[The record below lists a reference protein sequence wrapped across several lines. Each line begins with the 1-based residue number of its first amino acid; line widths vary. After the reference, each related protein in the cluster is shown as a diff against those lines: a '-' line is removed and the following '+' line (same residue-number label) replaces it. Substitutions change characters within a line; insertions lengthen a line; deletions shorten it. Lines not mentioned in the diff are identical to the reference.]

1 MIIAISGKAQAGKDT
16 VAKMIVYTIWY
27 YTYSQRLDSFGI
39 NHYNYCINNFEQLM
53 LRIQWR
59 KASFAEK
66 LKLCLANILKA
77 SLDKFESIEF
87 KNSKVTWLDMTVREL
102 LQKFGTAIRN
112 EICDDFWVKVC
123 LKDYNESQNWII
135 SDVRFKSEIEG
146 IKQFNNITLRINNS
160 SAGAGN
166 HISEVDLDDYKFDY
180 VINNNGSLE
189 DLLFKVKEFCLIN
202 KII

>member
-39 NHYNYCINNFEQLM
+39 NHYNHRIKDFDL
-53 LRIQWR
+53 LLDKIQWH
-59 KASFAEK
+59 KAYFAEK
-66 LKLCLANILKA
+66 LKLCLAAILRVP
-77 SLDKFESIEF
+77 LNKFEDVEY
-87 KNSKVTWLDMTVREL
+87 KNSKINWLNMTVREL

-112 EICDDFWVKVC
+112 EVCDDFWVKVC
-123 LKDYNESQNWII
+123 LKDYSESQNWII

-146 IKQFNNITLRINNS
+146 IKQFNNITLRINNPN
-160 SAGAGN
+160 AGAGN
-166 HISEVDLDDYKFDY
+166 HVSEVDLDDYKFDY

>member
-39 NHYNYCINNFEQLM
+39 NHYNHRIKDFSLLLNN
-53 LRIQWR
+53 IQWN
-59 KASFAEK
+59 KAYFAEK
-66 LKLCLANILKA
+66 LKLCLSDILKV
-77 SLDKFESIEF
+77 SLNKFEDIEF
-87 KNSKVTWLDMTVREL
+87 KNSKIDWLNMTVREL

-112 EICDDFWVKVC
+112 EVCDDFWVKAC
-123 LKDYNESQNWII
+123 LKDYDESQNWII

-166 HISEVDLDDYKFDY
+166 HISEVDLDNYKFDY
-180 VINNNGSLE
+180 VINNNSSLE

>member
-27 YTYSQRLDSFGI
+27 YTYSSQLDSFGI
-39 NHYNYCINNFEQLM
+39 NHYNHRIKDFNLLLNK
-53 LRIQWR
+53 IQWR
-59 KASFAEK
+59 KIHFAEK
-66 LKLCLANILKA
+66 LKLCLANILKV
-77 SLDKFESIEF
+77 SLDKFEDVEF
-87 KNSKVTWLDMTVREL
+87 KNSKINWLNMTVREL

-112 EICDDFWVKVC
+112 EVCDDFWVKVC
-123 LKDYNESQNWII
+123 LKDYIESQNWII

-146 IKQFNNITLRINNS
+146 VKQFDNITLRINNPN
-160 SAGAGN
+160 AGAGN

-180 VINNNGSLE
+180 IINNNGSLE

>member
-39 NHYNYCINNFEQLM
+39 NHYNHRIKDFDL
-53 LRIQWR
+53 LLDKIQWH
-59 KASFAEK
+59 KAYFAEK
-66 LKLCLANILKA
+66 LKLCLAAILRVP
-77 SLDKFESIEF
+77 LNKFEDIEY
-87 KNSKVTWLDMTVREL
+87 KNSKISWLNMTVREL
-102 LQKFGTAIRN
+102 LQKFGTVIRN
-112 EICDDFWVKVC
+112 EVCDDFWVKVC
-123 LKDYNESQNWII
+123 LKDYSESQNWII

-146 IKQFNNITLRINNS
+146 IKQFNNITLRINNPN
-160 SAGAGN
+160 AGAGN
-166 HISEVDLDDYKFDY
+166 HVSEVDLDDYKFDY

>member
-39 NHYNYCINNFEQLM
+39 NHYNH
-53 LRIQWR
+53 RIKDFNLLLNKIRWN

-66 LKLCLANILKA
+66 LKLCLTGILKS
-77 SLDKFESIEF
+77 SLDRFENIEF
-87 KNSKVTWLDMTVREL
+87 KNSKISWLNMTVREL

-112 EICDDFWVKVC
+112 GVCDDFWVKVC
-123 LKDYNESQNWII
+123 LKDYDESQNWII

-146 IKQFNNITLRINNS
+146 VKQFNNITLRINNS
-160 SAGAGN
+160 NAGAGN
-166 HISEVDLDDYKFDY
+166 HISEVGLDDYKFDY
-180 VINNNGSLE
+180 IINNNGSLE

>member
-39 NHYNYCINNFEQLM
+39 NHYNHRIKDFDL
-53 LRIQWR
+53 LLDKIQWH
-59 KASFAEK
+59 KAYFAEK
-66 LKLCLANILKA
+66 LKLCLAAILRVP
-77 SLDKFESIEF
+77 LNKFEDIEY
-87 KNSKVTWLDMTVREL
+87 KNSKINWLNMTVREL

-112 EICDDFWVKVC
+112 EVCDDFWVKVC
-123 LKDYNESQNWII
+123 LKDYSESQNWII

-146 IKQFNNITLRINNS
+146 IKQFNNITLRVNNS
-160 SAGAGN
+160 NAGAGN

-180 VINNNGSLE
+180 IINNNGSLE